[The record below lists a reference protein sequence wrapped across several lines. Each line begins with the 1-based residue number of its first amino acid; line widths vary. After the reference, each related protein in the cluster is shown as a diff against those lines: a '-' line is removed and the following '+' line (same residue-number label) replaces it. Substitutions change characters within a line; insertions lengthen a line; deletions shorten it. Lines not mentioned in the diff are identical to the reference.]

1 MRTFSWFRCNLRFIE
16 GFRDYPDLPSS
27 YHPADQRS
35 CGEAYCKRSRNS
47 QHKVPL
53 EALSCVIQE
62 FFGSIAALFCGT
74 PHYSYAVLYCV
85 GNRTGCTR
93 SLVS

>member
-1 MRTFSWFRCNLRFIE
+1 VS
-16 GFRDYPDLPSS
+16 
-27 YHPADQRS
+27 
-35 CGEAYCKRSRNS
+35 
-47 QHKVPL
+47 L

-62 FFGSIAALFCGT
+62 FFGSIATLFCGT
-74 PHYSYAVLYCV
+74 SHYSYAILYCI

>member
-1 MRTFSWFRCNLRFIE
+1 VYQFKLH
-16 GFRDYPDLPSS
+16 DLPSF

-35 CGEAYCKRSRNS
+35 CGEAYCKRSRNGY
-47 QHKVPL
+47 HKVSL

-62 FFGSIAALFCGT
+62 LFRGIATLFCGT
-74 PHYSYAVLYCV
+74 SHHSYAILYCV
-85 GNRTGCTR
+85 SNRAGCAG